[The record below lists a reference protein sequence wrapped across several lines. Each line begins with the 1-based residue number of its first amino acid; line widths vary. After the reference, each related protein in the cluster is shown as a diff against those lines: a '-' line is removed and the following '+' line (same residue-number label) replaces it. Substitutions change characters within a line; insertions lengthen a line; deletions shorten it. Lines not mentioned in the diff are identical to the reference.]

1 MPEAP
6 LTPERRHV
14 ADAALPPP
22 ERAAFVELGLATCFS
37 FLRGASDAIDLAIQ
51 ARALGYDAIGIA
63 DANSMAG
70 VVRLHGEAKAL
81 GLTPV
86 IGCRIETAEGL
97 NFLAY
102 PIDRAAYGRLCCL
115 ISAGRMATLTG
126 EWQDKGACD
135 ISLAMLVE
143 HSAGAQLVLVPPS
156 DLAAE
161 FTIAVESNV
170 VPFPRFDSRGG
181 AETRREEGQEK
192 DFSRKDAK
200 TPRGRSAPQALE
212 SNSDFPLAATSDFEG
227 AAPQAE
233 PLGVFASLRESNPS
247 SFLRASAPPRETTFL
262 TAPLGTILPHLTQQL
277 PTLCHI
283 AASYLYTGDDLAR
296 IAQLDQL
303 ARENGL
309 SILATNDV
317 LYHAPQ
323 RRPLHD
329 VMTAIRH
336 KTTVARAG
344 HLLQPNAERHL
355 KSPEEMA
362 RLFVPWPHAIAAAR
376 EVADA
381 CQFSLDE
388 LRYEYPE
395 ESCPDGMEPQAYLDQ
410 LTWQGAAGRYPAGI
424 PETIADTLRR
434 ELALIGKLNLARY
447 FLTIKDIVD
456 FARGQNPP
464 ILCQGR
470 GSAANSAVCYCL
482 EITAV
487 DPAKHALLF
496 DRFISEDR
504 NEPPDIDVDFE
515 HERREEVIQYIYA
528 RYGRHRAGLC
538 ATVIHYRPRMAIREV
553 GKAMGLS
560 EDVTS
565 ALAKTVWGG
574 HGRSIKEA
582 HVTRETGMDLSDPHL
597 RRVLALTEQMIGMPR
612 HLSQHVGGFILTQGP
627 LTETV
632 PIGNGAMPE
641 RSFIEW
647 DKDDIDALG
656 ILKVDI
662 LALGMLTCIRKCL
675 DLLGA
680 HHGKA
685 LTLATVPKE
694 DPAVYDMLCKGD
706 SLGVFQVESRAQMN
720 MLPRLRPRCFYD
732 LVIEVAIVRPG
743 PIQGDM
749 VHPYLKRRRGAERVE
764 IPAPGP
770 SHGPPDELT
779 SILGRTLGVPIF
791 QEQAMKI
798 ALDAAKF
805 SGAEANRLRKSMAT
819 FRSRGMVEELEE
831 MMVGR
836 MIARGYD
843 PEFAVRCFNQIKG
856 FGEYGFPESHSAS
869 FALLVYVSSW
879 LKCHYPAAFAA
890 GLLNSQPMG
899 FYAPAQIVR
908 DAREH
913 GVEVLPV
920 DVNFSGW
927 DNGLEEDDSRGD
939 AEARRRREGF
949 GSRRDAESAE
959 KGICAAGISYSDVSA
974 FGGSVTN
981 GERLRRNR
989 NSSALSASLRE
1000 KPPSSLFRA
1009 SAPPRESQLA
1019 LRLGLRQVDGFPEAA
1034 AARVVAARE
1043 SAPFRDVRELKE
1055 RAGLSPALI
1064 ERLASADCFNSLGL
1078 TRRQALW
1085 DARSLVAAPDLPLF
1099 AAAAQRDEGAE
1110 RKATRLPVMPL
1121 SEEVV
1126 ADYQTQRLSLKAHPL
1141 AFLRAS
1147 LGERGFIRASEL
1159 RERKY
1164 RSPVQVAGV
1173 VLIRQRPGSAK
1184 GVCFITLEDE
1194 TGTVNLVIWPDLMEK
1209 QRQVIMAARLIEV
1222 RGRVEYDDE
1231 VIHVIATHLTD
1242 ATPALHA
1249 LSDDLLPHHVDRA
1262 DHLGGGHPRNR
1273 RVIPKSRDFH

>member
-1 MPEAP
+1 MPEVP
-6 LTPERRHV
+6 LTPARRHAE
-14 ADAALPPP
+14 ADDLAPPG
-22 ERAAFVELGLATCFS
+22 RAPFVELGLASCFS
-37 FLRGASDAIDLAIQ
+37 FLRGASDAVDLATM
-51 ARALGYDAIGIA
+51 ARGLGYDALGIA

-70 VVRLHGEAKAL
+70 VVRLHSEARVLKL
-81 GLTPV
+81 RPV
-86 IGCRIETAEGL
+86 IGCRIETVEGL
-97 NFLAY
+97 AFLAY
-102 PIDRAAYGRLCCL
+102 PTDRAAYGRLCRL
-115 ISAGRMATLTG
+115 ISAGRMGTLDG
-126 EWQDKGACD
+126 EWQDKGVCE
-135 ISLAMLVE
+135 INLAMLVQWSE
-143 HSAGAQLVLVPPS
+143 GVQLVLLPPAS
-156 DLAAE
+156 LEAE

-170 VPFPRFDSRGG
+170 VAFARFDSRPSTALRKAVEG
-181 AETRREEGQEK
+181 REI
-192 DFSRKDAK
+192 
-200 TPRGRSAPQALE
+200 
-212 SNSDFPLAATSDFEG
+212 TS
-227 AAPQAE
+227 
-233 PLGVFASLRESNPS
+233 
-247 SFLRASAPPRETTFL
+247 L
-262 TAPLGTILPHLTQQL
+262 TASFAAIIPHLTQQL
-277 PTLCHI
+277 PTLRHI
-283 AASYLYTGDDLAR
+283 AASYLYTGDDIAR
-296 IAQLDQL
+296 IEVLDAL

-317 LYHAPQ
+317 LYHAAH
-323 RRPLHD
+323 RRPLQD

-355 KSPEEMA
+355 KSPQEMC
-362 RLFVPWPHAIAAAR
+362 RLFERWPHAIAAAR
-376 EVADA
+376 EIADA
-381 CQFSLDE
+381 CRFSLDE
-388 LRYEYPE
+388 LQYEYPE
-395 ESCPDGMEPQAYLDQ
+395 EVCPGGLDPQARLDQ
-410 LTWQGAAGRYPAGI
+410 LTWQGAEGRYPSGT
-424 PETIADTLRR
+424 PESVRDTLAR

-456 FARGQNPP
+456 FARNQQPP

-482 EITAV
+482 EITSV

-515 HERREEVIQYIYA
+515 HERREEVIQYIYR

-565 ALAKTVWGG
+565 ALSRTVWGG
-574 HGRSIKEA
+574 YGREIGEK
-582 HVTRETGMDLSDPHL
+582 HVAETGMDLADPHL
-597 RRVLALTEQMIGMPR
+597 RRVLALTEQLIGMPR
-612 HLSQHVGGFILTQGP
+612 HLSQHPGGFILTQGP

-632 PIGNGAMPE
+632 PIGNGAMPD

-656 ILKVDI
+656 ILKVDV

-680 HHGKA
+680 HYGQS
-685 LTLATVPKE
+685 LTLATVPRE

-749 VHPYLKRRRGAERVE
+749 VHPYLKRRRGAEKVE

-770 SHGPPDELT
+770 EHGPPDELT

-805 SGAEANRLRKSMAT
+805 SGLEANRLRKSMAT
-819 FRSRGMVEELEE
+819 FRSRGMVAELEE

-836 MIARGYD
+836 MVARGYD
-843 PEFAVRCFNQIKG
+843 PDFAQRCFSQIKG

-869 FALLVYVSSW
+869 FAHLVYVSSW
-879 LKCHYPAAFAA
+879 LKCHFPAAFACA
-890 GLLNSQPMG
+890 LLNSQPMG

-913 GVEVLPV
+913 GVMVLPA
-920 DVNFSGW
+920 DVNASGW
-927 DNGLEEDDSRGD
+927 DCTLEES
-939 AEARRRREGF
+939 
-949 GSRRDAESAE
+949 GSRRERRGSRDRKEVAS
-959 KGICAAGISYSDVSA
+959 AAGIRESCEAGLEMRLCRESDISA
-974 FGGSVTN
+974 TF
-981 GERLRRNR
+981 L
-989 NSSALSASLRE
+989 SSAPLRE
-1000 KPPSSLFRA
+1000 TLSC
-1009 SAPPRESQLA
+1009 
-1019 LRLGLRQVDGFPEAA
+1019 LRLGLRQIDGLPEHA
-1034 AARVVAARE
+1034 AARLVAARE
-1043 SAPFRDVRELKE
+1043 EHGPFGDVRELRD
-1055 RAGLSPALI
+1055 RAGLSPAII
-1064 ERLASADCFNSLGL
+1064 ERLAAADAFTSLQL
-1078 TRRQALW
+1078 PRRQALW
-1085 DARSLVAAPDLPLF
+1085 DARSLIAAPDLPLF
-1099 AAAAQRDEGAE
+1099 AHARSRDEGAE
-1110 RKATRLPVMPL
+1110 AAATRLPQMPL

-1126 ADYQTQRLSLKAHPL
+1126 TDYQTQRLSLKAHPL

-1147 LGERGFIRASEL
+1147 LAERGFTRCADLRSRKLRAM
-1159 RERKY
+1159 
-1164 RSPVQVAGV
+1164 VQVAGV

-1184 GVCFITLEDE
+1184 GVVFVTIEDE
-1194 TGTVNLVIWPDLMEK
+1194 TGVANVVVWPDMTAK
-1209 QRQVIMAARLIEV
+1209 FRKAVMGARLLEV
-1222 RGRVEYDDE
+1222 RGRVERDDE
-1231 VIHVIATHLTD
+1231 VIHVIAAHIHD
-1242 ATPALHA
+1242 ASGDLALLSEGLEPAGEGH
-1249 LSDDLLPHHVDRA
+1249 
-1262 DHLGGGHPRNR
+1262 GGHPRTV